1 MIERLVRYYETK
13 EDIPPPYHR
22 VRTASHSVHLDGAP
36 EVRQADRDFVYPNP
50 SRTVN
55 SLPAIGCDQV
65 KYVTGFTGGEAPE
78 GGWKRTKWVQD
89 FRKKLGEAQKAASDA
104 LAARLKA
111 IERSLPE
118 IREELIE
125 NAGGYKEYV
134 VFFVDGEPLL
144 QPAGDEATDVQAEL
158 QQMNTDY
165 LSKEL
170 GEVDG
175 EYYVAE
181 CSICGERREMAGS
194 NLKNTSTNFETART
208 RQYGKSHGMHVCTT
222 CAAKSNAALKY
233 LNDSRPDQIVRVGR
247 PTNRAKWYFFSIT
260 ENAGGLITEALAAQE
275 ASEETKRFWRA
286 YLGGQEP
293 QVEGDIQVLCENS
306 SPTAADRSAFWHTQ
320 AKEGNRLIEQIGRW
334 LEYQQTDVDT
344 WDLGVQQHLE
354 NLASSPEHGEQNRA
368 RLYGTADSINDGL
381 ARDGM
386 LAAVEGRRLPASHLT
401 PLLTRIIGT
410 SPEVRTSDFP
420 RVIPTILWAL
430 PMDENS
436 TAYKLGQLL
445 SVGDYLYY
453 RVDEKGLQMSRRYYT
468 MLSEQPS
475 KVFGPLVSDLKTR
488 LAQLQNRDAGAAVHI
503 DKRVGEILGS
513 VDDVPGR
520 LGTEGQAQF
529 ALGYYHDRQR
539 RFDQIQSSKSESDQ
553 GDSDE

>member
-1 MIERLVRYYETK
+1 MIEQLVRYYDTQ

-22 VRTASHSVHLDGAP
+22 VRTARHSVHINGGV
-36 EVRQADRDFVYPNP
+36 EVREANRDFVYPNP

-65 KYVTGFTGGEAPE
+65 KYVTGFTGDERPD
-78 GGWKRTKWVQD
+78 GGWKTTKWFRD
-89 FRKKLGEAQKAASDA
+89 FRQKLEDAQGEASEA
-104 LAARLKA
+104 LAAKLKA
-111 IERSLPE
+111 VEESLPE
-118 IREELIE
+118 IREALIK
-125 NAGGYKEYV
+125 NAGDYKDYV
-134 VFFVDGEPLL
+134 VFFTNGEPLL
-144 QPAGDEATDVQAEL
+144 QPAGEEATGLQKEL

-194 NLKNTSTNFETART
+194 NLKNTSTNFETAET
-208 RQYGKSHGMHVCTT
+208 RQYAKSHGMHVCTT
-222 CAAKSNAALKY
+222 CAAKSNAALTH

-247 PTNRAKWYFFSIT
+247 PTNRAKWYFFST
-260 ENAGGLITEALAAQE
+260 TSGGEGLIAEALASQK
-275 ASEETKRFWRA
+275 ASEEAKRFWRA

-293 QVEGDIQVLCENS
+293 QVEGDIQIICENA

-320 AKEGNRLIEQIGRW
+320 VREGNRLVEQIGQW
-334 LEYQQTDVDT
+334 LSYQQTDVDT
-344 WDLGVQQHLE
+344 WDLGVQTHLE
-354 NLASSPEHGEQNRA
+354 NLGSSPDQGEQNRA
-368 RLYGTADSINDGL
+368 RLYGTADSVNDGL

-386 LAAVEGRRLPASHLT
+386 LAAVEGRRLPTSHLR

-410 SPEVRTSDFP
+410 SPEVRQSDFP

-430 PMDENS
+430 PMDES
-436 TAYKLGQLL
+436 AIGRKLGALL
-445 SVGDYLYY
+445 SVGDHLYY
-453 RVDEKGLQMSRRYYT
+453 RVDEKDLQMSRRYYT

-488 LAQLQNRDAGAAVHI
+488 LSQLQNRNAGAATHI
-503 DKRVGEILGS
+503 DKRIGEILDS
-513 VDDVPGR
+513 IEEVPGR
-520 LGTEGQAQF
+520 LGTDGQAQF

-539 RFDQIQSSKSESDQ
+539 RFDEIADDDNGGGQAET
-553 GDSDE
+553 EE